1 MPSEE
6 TTPPQRHY
14 QVDPKVVFEF
24 RRSSSDYARASGASE
39 TDFHSFIFEHPE
51 LVTCY
56 LNEEQSL
63 AWRKELAFS
72 TGGRVDLFVL
82 FYGRLRCD
90 LIECKGPR
98 EPIIENDGTTRHLDE
113 SLGQLAA
120 YRDAFTQ
127 GLVSDDR
134 FRIHTENQPRLV
146 LIGNVKTQFR
156 ISALEQAALL
166 EKALRRSP
174 EWKNDYDRGLLIVT
188 TWDMLAEKAENA
200 RGVATSRW
208 CSNVV
213 KAVLGNFAW
222 DRNEQRNSLPSLDE
236 FMVRASGAYDLQDST
251 KTLVEVRAT
260 AVIDKL
266 KQLRVSP
273 DRELDSQSLNSQL
286 QLADWLLYEDNGDMP
301 CGQWDHTSTYGAR
314 DVLDNNPLL
323 WTAISG
329 HLLNALAKDSS
340 EDVLGRTSHILR
352 YAPEH
357 AKKLLLDDR
366 TVRDRWRFP
375 DPEALATEPLR
386 PDLVNFTQV
395 GYCLAHHG
403 DPEAIVFMNQAAATP
418 HVVNDLAQWNT
429 LHAKQNPE
437 GLMQSLQQKVERP
450 TANQKTF
457 LPWHKAIFEA
467 TGYMF
472 RRLQK
477 GQPS

>member
-6 TTPPQRHY
+6 TTGPQRHY

-39 TDFHSFIFEHPE
+39 TDFHSFVFEHPE

-56 LNEEQSL
+56 LGEEQSL

-72 TGGRVDLFVL
+72 AVGRVDLFVL
-82 FYGRLRCD
+82 FYGRSRCD
-90 LIECKGPR
+90 LIECKGPK
-98 EPIIENDGTTRHLDE
+98 EPIIETHGTTKYLDQ
-113 SLGQLAA
+113 SLDQLAG
-120 YRDAFTQ
+120 YRYAFTH
-127 GLVSDDR
+127 GLVSDSR

-146 LIGNVKTQFR
+146 LIGDVKKQVCL
-156 ISALEQAALL
+156 SVSEQAAFIR
-166 EKALRRSP
+166 KALSSNH
-174 EWKNDYDRGLLIVT
+174 EWKNDYDRGLLVVT
-188 TWDMLAEKAENA
+188 TWDMLAEKAEKA
-200 RGVATSRW
+200 GGVTTSRW
-208 CSNVV
+208 CNNVV
-213 KAVLGNFAW
+213 KAVLGSFTW
-222 DRNEQRNSLPSLDE
+222 DRNEQRTSLPSVDE
-236 FMVRASGAYDLQDST
+236 FMVRASGAYDLQGTT

-273 DRELDSQSLNSQL
+273 DKELDPQSLNSQL

-301 CGQWDHTSTYGAR
+301 CGQWDHMSTYGAR
-314 DVLDNNPLL
+314 DILDNKPLL
-323 WTAISG
+323 WTAIAG

-352 YAPEH
+352 YAPEY
-357 AKKLLLDDR
+357 AKRLLLDDR

-375 DPEALATEPLR
+375 DPEAFAAEPLR

-403 DPEAIVFMNQAAATP
+403 DPEAIVFMNQAAVTP

-437 GLMQSLQQKVERP
+437 QLMQSLRQKVERP
-450 TANQKTF
+450 TENQKPF

-472 RRLQK
+472 RRLERS
-477 GQPS
+477 QPS